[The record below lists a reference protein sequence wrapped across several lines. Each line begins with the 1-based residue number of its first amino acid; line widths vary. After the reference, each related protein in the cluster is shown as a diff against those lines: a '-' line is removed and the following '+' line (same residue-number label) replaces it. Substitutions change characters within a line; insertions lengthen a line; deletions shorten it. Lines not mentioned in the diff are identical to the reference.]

1 SLAAGA
7 SCTINVTFSPSV
19 ASSEAA
25 TLTVTD
31 SDAGSPQ
38 TASLTGTGV
47 TGTAALSPTSL
58 TFSSQNVGTTSAAQ
72 TVTLTN
78 SGGAALS
85 ISSIAV
91 PGTNSADFGTR
102 RSCGR
107 SLAAG
112 SSCTINVTFSPSASG
127 TQAATL
133 TVTDSEGGSP
143 QTASLT

>member
-1 SLAAGA
+1 TRSG
-7 SCTINVTFSPSV
+7 
-19 ASSEAA
+19 

-31 SDAGSPQ
+31 NASGSPQ

-58 TFSSQNVGTTSAAQ
+58 TRSEERRVGKDAAQ

-91 PGTNSADFGTR
+91 TGTNSADFGQTNI
-102 RSCGR
+102 CGS
-107 SLAAG
+107 SLAAS
-112 SSCTINVTFSPSASG
+112 SSCNILDTSRAASSSTRSG
-127 TQAATL
+127 TL
-133 TVTDSEGGSP
+133 TVTDNASGSP
-143 QTASLT
+143 QTASLTGTGVTGTAALSPTSLT